1 MGMGQGRM
9 WTDVDAWAAGKG
21 DLMFAGYIGVG
32 VGAEP
37 PGGAAELAGREPK
50 SGALPQAR
58 AGTARAGARALV
70 RGGIQAASAN

>member
-37 PGGAAELAGREPK
+37 RGAELAAREPK